1 MVINVVKIFLK
12 DRWGIIKSNSFVE
25 LCHGCA
31 LITGLITIEL
41 SRDMFQFKVW
51 RWSYEG
57 FQGSNGSP
65 KGCEPATDGL
75 EERRELVNAL

>member
-41 SRDMFQFKVW
+41 SRDMFQFKYGAGTM
-51 RWSYEG
+51 RD
-57 FQGSNGSP
+57 FRDQMARL
-65 KGCEPATDGL
+65 KGANPRQT
-75 EERRELVNAL
+75 V